1 MTSTPNT
8 QRPTPDAQAENRELE
23 RRSSAVT
30 LSDMEIFDEADT
42 TWVAGLAPALSA
54 RGLWFVDANLPADA
68 LSAAE
73 GLRLLGVWK
82 HRAGLLRDN
91 GVVRSR
97 RGLSSAGNLF
107 TWRPALETPSLHLAT
122 FATPTR
128 LSASELLG
136 YARDAAARALLLK
149 YEPEPSMD
157 SLPASMNLIGF
168 SVRSQARIS

>member
-1 MTSTPNT
+1 MRLAGSSRRTEAVPLRLW
-8 QRPTPDAQAENRELE
+8 QRGNSQGMLLELGGG
-23 RRSSAVT
+23 SFHGAIDVQT
-30 LSDMEIFDEADT
+30 
-42 TWVAGLAPALSA
+42 
-54 RGLWFVDANLPADA
+54 ADA

-73 GLRLLGVWK
+73 RLRVLSVWK
-82 HRAGLLRDN
+82 HRAGLLGDN

-107 TWRPALETPSLHLAT
+107 TWRAALETPSLRLAT

-149 YEPEPSMD
+149 YEPEP
-157 SLPASMNLIGF
+157 
-168 SVRSQARIS
+168 